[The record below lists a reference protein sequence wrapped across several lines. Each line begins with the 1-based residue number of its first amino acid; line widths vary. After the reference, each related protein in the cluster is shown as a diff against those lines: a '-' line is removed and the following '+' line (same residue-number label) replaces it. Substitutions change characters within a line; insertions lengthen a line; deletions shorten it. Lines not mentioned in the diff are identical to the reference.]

1 MYDKLV
7 HGNEC
12 LFSGKYTSRSRC
24 CALVINILVLQYFYC
39 PIYFMVRGQSS
50 TDAGLRLTPFAAGIS
65 VGSLVVGLIMNKT
78 GHYYILGLFT
88 MLVFNLGVA
97 SICTF
102 TLTTPLFPQF
112 FNFFVFG
119 AGYSGCLTVTL
130 LALIAAVGRSQQA
143 VATSANYAFRST
155 GSTIGATIGSA
166 IFQNVLKRKLLV
178 YLGDGKEARKI
189 IDRVREKFDA
199 IDNIPPEYIGRV
211 KDAYMDA
218 LHAVFYASLAMG
230 ICAMIAS
237 SLMREH
243 KLHSTLDRK

>member
-1 MYDKLV
+1 
-7 HGNEC
+7 
-12 LFSGKYTSRSRC
+12 
-24 CALVINILVLQYFYC
+24 
-39 PIYFMVRGQSS
+39 MVRGQSS
-50 TDAGLRLTPFAAGIS
+50 TDAGLRLTPFAGGISIGSLAAGIA
-65 VGSLVVGLIMNKT
+65 MNKT
-78 GHYYILGLFT
+78 GQYYKLGLLT
-88 MLVFNLGVA
+88 MVVFNAGVA

-102 TLTTPLFPQF
+102 TLATPLFPQF

-119 AGYSGCLTVTL
+119 AGYAGALTVTL

-155 GSTIGATIGSA
+155 GSTIGATVGSA
-166 IFQNVLKRKLLV
+166 IFQNILKRRLV
-178 YLGDGKEARKI
+178 EYLGDGEEAKKI
-189 IDRVREKFDA
+189 ISRVREKFDA
-199 IDNIPPEYIGRV
+199 IDSIPPEYTGRV

-230 ICAMIAS
+230 FCAMIAC